1 MKELEKTIQKLIDL
15 MSKRL
20 DYLEKESDFG
30 AKNINLIV
38 DRLETLEKAFIADK
52 IDISKT
58 ELNGFKNLNRKD
70 N

>member
-1 MKELEKTIQKLIDL
+1 MNGLEKSIQKLINL

-20 DYLEKESDFG
+20 DYLEKESDFC
-30 AKNINLIV
+30 AKNMNLIV